1 MFKHPHQDI
10 QSERLLLVTL
20 EEPQFHNSEY
30 RHIRATVIRRAVPHK
45 MALPTEETNAPRV
58 DIWNDDHIDK
68 CTGYRVASYVFSK
81 TSGTY
86 VDDMQ
91 LRGQMDVM
99 PRPMRDGR
107 PYGNNVT
114 FTPHNVDQNTA
125 RAILDFYSKHEKF
138 CDKNHLNRA
147 PDDFYVAL
155 HYLAVFLKITKVVF
169 FKKGV
174 RHAALSEANCF
185 EEMDLVQT
193 KVRIDEMIAP
203 FYQKSET
210 N

>member
-10 QSERLLLVTL
+10 QSERLLLVAL
-20 EEPQFHNSEY
+20 EEPSYHNSEY
-30 RHIRATVIRRAVPHK
+30 RHIRATVVRRAVPHV
-45 MALPTEETNAPRV
+45 MTPIIEEGDVARV
-58 DIWNDDHIDK
+58 DQWNDDHKDK
-68 CTGYRVASYVFSK
+68 CFGYRVASYVFSK

-86 VDDMQ
+86 VDDMH
-91 LRGQMDVM
+91 LRGQIDVM
-99 PRPMRDGR
+99 PRPMCDGR

-125 RAILDFYSKHEKF
+125 RAISDFYSKHEKF

-174 RHAALSEANCF
+174 RHAALSEAECF

-193 KVRIDEMIAP
+193 KVRIDEMLAP
-203 FYQKSET
+203 FYHKVET